1 MKTSSTPPSPYRGQS
16 STFQPLKSYG
26 ANVSTTTESITEMS
40 TTNNE
45 STMCES
51 ATCESALS
59 DTACNCNICMSMN
72 SLRSR
77 EPRQAAREPSRQAT
91 ATSRAAG
98 PRSSARLT
106 ASNPVTEPRHM
117 KLQEVDYSRTPRND
131 KSGGQRSPTRRSP
144 TRRSKSESRPNEA
157 KRKSWGKSYTP
168 PKRGKLSKSVGVNVP
183 TPISVTPPTKRRV
196 SKAVT
201 MVSAAIQ
208 TDMSKTPSQG
218 QVVTKMK
225 NQKRKTRKGGDE
237 NDEVIGMNSTQV
249 KVDRVNPSQVKDDRA
264 IVSVPLTPT
273 KPRSNVG
280 AFTPEHRPHDMTR
293 NMRGVERKQQMRK
306 MQQQQGESRGNIGGV
321 DWLALILKFGSVYI

>member
-16 STFQPLKSYG
+16 STFQHQKSYG

-77 EPRQAAREPSRQAT
+77 EPRQAAREPTRQAT
-91 ATSRAAG
+91 ATSRAG
-98 PRSSARLT
+98 GLRSSALLT

-131 KSGGQRSPTRRSP
+131 KSGGQRSPA
-144 TRRSKSESRPNEA
+144 RRSKSESRPNED

-208 TDMSKTPSQG
+208 TDMSKTPSHG
-218 QVVTKMK
+218 EVGTKMK

-249 KVDRVNPSQVKDDRA
+249 KGDRINPSQVKDDRA

-306 MQQQQGESRGNIGGV
+306 MQQQGESRGNTGGV
-321 DWLALILKFGSVYI
+321 DWLVLILKFGSVYI